1 MTGLIPAAARKYEI
15 PSLFTAHKF
24 DTARIF
30 LSYVEDRG
38 IDASAFWHHLF
49 YERYPTIHE
58 ETRETN
64 PADSFLSGVF
74 AAHFVTSSRAA
85 FLANGGQDQYLNQSS
100 HPSN

>member
-1 MTGLIPAAARKYEI
+1 MTGLISAAARKYEI

-24 DTARIF
+24 DIARIF

-49 YERYPTIHE
+49 YERYPTIYE

-64 PADSFLSGVF
+64 PADSF
-74 AAHFVTSSRAA
+74 
-85 FLANGGQDQYLNQSS
+85 
-100 HPSN
+100 